1 MPRLPSGSMVC
12 IVPLLSVLMLT
23 INRSLAP
30 WLLIGS
36 VAFASCGSD
45 PDSLVVP
52 APGPGGADSIL
63 TETVAKGF
71 DTIWELAWGPD
82 NAIWVTERPG
92 TISRVNPTT
101 GAKTPIGQISVTE
114 TAEGGL
120 LGMAF
125 HPDFPQ
131 QPFIYLMHTF
141 TASNGGLRN
150 RLVRMRYNGSSLGAP
165 ETLLDNIPGERNHD
179 GSRIAIGP
187 DRLLYVSTGDAS
199 TEPLA
204 QDRNSLAGKVL
215 RLTLDG
221 APAPGNPFGNATYS
235 YGHRN
240 PQGLVFDRT
249 RGFLYLTEHGPSDN
263 DEVNRIE
270 MGRNYGWPTV
280 RGKCDGDAGSN
291 EIPFC
296 QANNVVEPLANW
308 TPTIAP
314 SGADLYTS
322 SAIRGWQ
329 GSLLF
334 TSLVGR
340 ALYRLT
346 LSSDGRRVE
355 SQERLFHNTFGR
367 LRDVLVAPDGAVYLG
382 TSNRDG
388 RGSPTSDDDR
398 IIRIRAR

>member
-1 MPRLPSGSMVC
+1 
-12 IVPLLSVLMLT
+12 MLAMH
-23 INRSLAP
+23 RSLA
-30 WLLIGS
+30 LLLVVGS
-36 VAFASCGSD
+36 VAFTSCRKD

-52 APGPGGADSIL
+52 SPAGTDSIL
-63 TETVAKGF
+63 AETVVGGF

-92 TISRVNPTT
+92 NISRVNPTT
-101 GAKTPIGQISVTE
+101 GAKTPVGQLSVAEIG
-114 TAEGGL
+114 EGGL

-125 HPDFPQ
+125 HPDFAQ
-131 QPFIYLMHTF
+131 QPYIYLMHTY
-141 TASNGGLRN
+141 SSSGGTRN
-150 RLVRMRYNGSSLGAP
+150 RLVRMRYNGTTLGAAEP
-165 ETLLDNIPGERNHD
+165 LLENIPGAGNHN
-179 GSRIAIGP
+179 GARIAIGP

-199 TEPLA
+199 SEPLA
-204 QDRNSLAGKVL
+204 QNRNSLAGKIL

-240 PQGLVFDRT
+240 PQGLVFDRAS
-249 RGFLYLTEHGPSDN
+249 GALYITEHGPGDN
-263 DEVNRIE
+263 DEVNRVEI
-270 MGRNYGWPTV
+270 GRNYGWPTV
-280 RGKCDGDAGSN
+280 RGMCDGDAGSG
-291 EIPFC
+291 EITFC

-322 SAIRGWQ
+322 TRIAGWQ

-334 TSLVGR
+334 TSLGGR

-346 LSSDGRRVE
+346 LSPDGRRVQ
-355 SQERLFHNTFGR
+355 SQERLFHGTFGR

-388 RGSPTSDDDR
+388 RGSPSGDDDR
-398 IIRIRAR
+398 IIRLRPR

>member
-1 MPRLPSGSMVC
+1 
-12 IVPLLSVLMLT
+12 MLT
-23 INRSLAP
+23 INRVVASSFLLA
-30 WLLIGS
+30 S
-36 VAFASCGSD
+36 VAFSSCSRD

-52 APGPGGADSIL
+52 SPGGTGSDSIL

-71 DTIWELAWGPD
+71 DTIWELAWGSD

-101 GAKTPIGQISVTE
+101 GAKTVIGQLNVVE
-114 TAEGGL
+114 NGEGGL

-131 QPFIYLMHTF
+131 QPFVYTMYTY
-141 TASNGGLRN
+141 ANPNGSYSN
-150 RLVRMRYNGSSLGAP
+150 RLVRMRYNGTSLGAP
-165 ETLLDNIPGERNHD
+165 ETLLENIPGERNHD

-187 DRLLYVSTGDAS
+187 DRLLYVTTGDAS
-199 TEPLA
+199 REPLA

-240 PQGLVFDRT
+240 PQGLVFDKA

-280 RGKCDGDAGSN
+280 RGKCDGDAGSS

-314 SGADLYTS
+314 SGMDLYTS

-334 TSLVGR
+334 TSLKGS

-346 LSSDGRRVE
+346 LSADGRRVE
-355 SQERLFHNTFGR
+355 SQERLFYNTFGR

-388 RGSPTSDDDR
+388 RGSPTADDDR

>member
-1 MPRLPSGSMVC
+1 
-12 IVPLLSVLMLT
+12 MLT

-30 WLLIGS
+30 WLLVGS
-36 VAFASCGSD
+36 VTFASCGRD

-52 APGPGGADSIL
+52 TTGGADSIL

-71 DTIWELAWGPD
+71 DTIWELAWGSD
-82 NAIWVTERPG
+82 NSIWVTERPG
-92 TISRVNPTT
+92 MISRVNPAT

-114 TAEGGL
+114 TGESGL

-131 QPFIYLMHTF
+131 QPFVYLMHSF
-141 TASNGGLRN
+141 RSGNGALFN
-150 RLVRMRYNGSSLGAP
+150 RLVRVRYNGTSLGTP
-165 ETLLDNIPGERNHD
+165 ETLLDNIPGELNHD
-179 GSRIAIGP
+179 GARIAIGP

-199 TEPLA
+199 REPLA

-240 PQGLVFDRT
+240 PQGLVFDKA
-249 RGFLYLTEHGPSDN
+249 RGFLYVTEHGPSDN

-280 RGKCDGDAGSN
+280 RGKCDGDAGSA

-308 TPTIAP
+308 SPTIAP
-314 SGADLYTS
+314 AGADLYTS

-334 TSLVGR
+334 ASLKGS

-346 LSSDGRRVE
+346 LSSDGRQVV

-388 RGSPTSDDDR
+388 RGSPTADDDR

>member
-1 MPRLPSGSMVC
+1 M
-12 IVPLLSVLMLT
+12 
-23 INRSLAP
+23 
-30 WLLIGS
+30 
-36 VAFASCGSD
+36 
-45 PDSLVVP
+45 VVP
-52 APGPGGADSIL
+52 SPAGADSIL
-63 TETVAKGF
+63 SETVAGGF

-92 TISRVNPTT
+92 SISRVNPTT
-101 GAKTPIGQISVTE
+101 GAKTPVGQLSVAE
-114 TAEGGL
+114 NGEGGL

-125 HPDFPQ
+125 HPDFAQ
-131 QPFIYLMHTF
+131 QPYIYLMHTY
-141 TASNGGLRN
+141 SSGGTRN
-150 RLVRMRYNGSSLGAP
+150 RLVRMRYNGTSLGPAEP
-165 ETLLDNIPGERNHD
+165 LLENIPGSSIHN
-179 GSRIAIGP
+179 GARIAVGP
-187 DRLLYVSTGDAS
+187 DRFLYISTGDAS
-199 TEPLA
+199 DVA
-204 QDRNSLAGKVL
+204 NSQNRNSPAGKIL

-240 PQGLVFDRT
+240 PQGMVFDRAS
-249 RGFLYLTEHGPSDN
+249 GALYITEHGPGDN
-263 DEVNRIE
+263 DEVNRVE

-280 RGKCDGDAGSN
+280 RGMCDGDAGSG

-296 QANNVVEPLANW
+296 QANNVVEPLAHW
-308 TPTIAP
+308 SPTIAP

-322 SAIRGWQ
+322 SRIAAWR

-334 TSLVGR
+334 TTLNGR

-355 SQERLFHNTFGR
+355 SQERLFHGTFGR

-388 RGSPTSDDDR
+388 RGSPGANDDR
-398 IIRIRAR
+398 IIRLRPNR

>member
-1 MPRLPSGSMVC
+1 
-12 IVPLLSVLMLT
+12 MLT
-23 INRSLAP
+23 INRSFAP
-30 WLLIGS
+30 WLLVGS
-36 VAFASCGSD
+36 ITFASCGRD

-52 APGPGGADSIL
+52 ALGGADSIL

-71 DTIWELAWGPD
+71 DTIWELAWGSD

-101 GAKTPIGQISVTE
+101 GTKTVLGQISVVE
-114 TAEGGL
+114 NGEGGL

-131 QPFIYLMHTF
+131 QPFIYLMYTY
-141 TASNGGLRN
+141 TSASGFRN
-150 RLVRMRYNGSSLGAP
+150 RLVRMRYNGTSLGTP
-165 ETLLDNIPGERNHD
+165 ETLLENIPGERNHD
-179 GSRIAIGP
+179 GSRIAVGP

-199 TEPLA
+199 MEPLA
-204 QDRNSLAGKVL
+204 QDRNSLAGTIL

-240 PQGLVFDRT
+240 PQGMVFDRA
-249 RGFLYLTEHGPSDN
+249 RGFLYVTEHGPADN

-280 RGKCDGDAGSN
+280 RGKCDGDAGSS
-291 EIPFC
+291 EIQFC

-334 TSLVGR
+334 TTLGGR

-346 LSSDGRRVE
+346 LSADGRQVV
-355 SQERLFHNTFGR
+355 SQERLFHNAFGR

-388 RGSPTSDDDR
+388 RGSPTADDDR

>member
-1 MPRLPSGSMVC
+1 MFAMH
-12 IVPLLSVLMLT
+12 
-23 INRSLAP
+23 RSLAP
-30 WLLIGS
+30 LLLVGS
-36 VAFASCGSD
+36 VAFASCRKD

-52 APGPGGADSIL
+52 SPAGTDSIL
-63 TETVAKGF
+63 SQTVAGGF

-101 GAKTPIGQISVTE
+101 GAKTPIGQLAVAEIG
-114 TAEGGL
+114 EGGL

-131 QPFIYLMHTF
+131 QPYIYLMHTY
-141 TASNGGLRN
+141 SGPGGTRN
-150 RLVRMRYNGSSLGAP
+150 RLVRMRYNGTTLGAP
-165 ETLLDNIPGERNHD
+165 EPLLENIPGAGNHN
-179 GSRIAIGP
+179 GARIAVGP

-199 TEPLA
+199 NETLS
-204 QDRNSLAGKVL
+204 QNRNSLAGKIL

-249 RGFLYLTEHGPSDN
+249 SGMLYITEHGPGDN
-263 DEVNRIE
+263 DEVNRVE
-270 MGRNYGWPTV
+270 MGRNYGWPDV
-280 RGKCDGDAGSN
+280 RGKCDGDAGSG

-296 QANNVVEPLANW
+296 QANNVVEPLVNW

-322 SAIRGWQ
+322 SRIAGWR

-334 TSLVGR
+334 TTLNGR

-355 SQERLFHNTFGR
+355 SQERLFHDTFGR

-388 RGSPTSDDDR
+388 RGSPSSNDDR
-398 IIRIRAR
+398 IIRLRPR

>member
-1 MPRLPSGSMVC
+1 
-12 IVPLLSVLMLT
+12 MLT

-30 WLLIGS
+30 WLLVGS
-36 VAFASCGSD
+36 LSFASCGRD

-71 DTIWELAWGPD
+71 DTIWELAWGSD

-92 TISRVNPTT
+92 MISRVNPAT
-101 GAKTPIGQISVTE
+101 GAKTPIGQISVAE
-114 TAEGGL
+114 IGEGGL

-131 QPFIYLMHTF
+131 QPFIYVMHTF
-141 TASNGGLRN
+141 TSPNGGTRN
-150 RLVRMRYNGSSLGAP
+150 RLVRLRYNGTSLGTP
-165 ETLLDNIPGERNHD
+165 ETLLDNIPGAGNHN
-179 GSRIAIGP
+179 GSRVAVGP

-199 TEPLA
+199 TEPFS
-204 QDRNSLAGKVL
+204 QDRNSLAGKIL

-240 PQGLVFDRT
+240 PQGMVFDRA
-249 RGFLYLTEHGPSDN
+249 RGFLYITEHGPADN
-263 DEVNRIE
+263 DEVNRVE

-291 EIPFC
+291 EISFC
-296 QANNVVEPLANW
+296 QANHVVEPLANW

-334 TSLVGR
+334 TSLAGR

-346 LSSDGRRVE
+346 LSSDGRQVV

-388 RGSPTSDDDR
+388 RGSPTADDDR

>member
-1 MPRLPSGSMVC
+1 
-12 IVPLLSVLMLT
+12 MLT
-23 INRSLAP
+23 ISRSLTP
-30 WLLIGS
+30 WLLVGS
-36 VAFASCGSD
+36 VASTSCRRD

-52 APGPGGADSIL
+52 TPGGSDSVL

-71 DTIWELAWGPD
+71 DTIWELAWGSD
-82 NAIWVTERPG
+82 NSLWVTERPG
-92 TISRVNPTT
+92 IISRVNPTT
-101 GAKTPIGQISVTE
+101 GAKTQIGQINVAE
-114 TAEGGL
+114 IGEGGL

-131 QPFIYLMHTF
+131 QPYIYLMHTF
-141 TASNGGLRN
+141 TAPGGGSRN
-150 RLVRMRYNGSSLGAP
+150 RLVRMRYNGTSLGTP
-165 ETLLDNIPGERNHD
+165 ETLLDNIPGAGNHN

-187 DRLLYVSTGDAS
+187 DRFMYVSTGDAS
-199 TEPLA
+199 NDPLA
-204 QDRNSLAGKVL
+204 QDRNSLAGKIL

-240 PQGLVFDRT
+240 PQGMVFDRV
-249 RGFLYLTEHGPSDN
+249 RGFLYITEHGPGDN

-270 MGRNYGWPTV
+270 IGRNYGWPNV
-280 RGKCDGDAGSN
+280 RGKCDGDAGPG

-296 QANNVVEPLANW
+296 RANNVAEPLINW

-322 SAIRGWQ
+322 AAIRGWQ

-334 TSLVGR
+334 TTLAGR
-340 ALYRLT
+340 AVYRLT
-346 LSSDGRRVE
+346 LSADGRAVV
-355 SQERLFHNTFGR
+355 SQERLFFNAFGR

-388 RGSPTSDDDR
+388 RGSPIADDDR
-398 IIRIRAR
+398 IIRIRIR

>member
-1 MPRLPSGSMVC
+1 
-12 IVPLLSVLMLT
+12 MLT

-71 DTIWELAWGPD
+71 NTIWELAWGPD

-101 GAKTPIGQISVTE
+101 GAKTPIGQISVTQ

-141 TASNGGLRN
+141 TASNGALRN
-150 RLVRMRYNGSSLGAP
+150 RLVRMRYNGSSLGTP

-187 DRLLYVSTGDAS
+187 DRLMYVSTGDAS

-280 RGKCDGDAGSN
+280 RGKCDGDAGSS